1 MLIRES
7 QLRVL
12 VRSMLLENNEIPEEE
27 EFGDEGEVGAE
38 GLLKS
43 LKPWSF
49 NLLKIITFTFDKK
62 FEVNHEKNLL

>member
-27 EFGDEGEVGAE
+27 EFGASINGC
-38 GLLKS
+38 KS
-43 LKPWSF
+43 T
-49 NLLKIITFTFDKK
+49 NMT
-62 FEVNHEKNLL
+62 